1 MLRRLLSAQRGGF
14 SDRTSTIGLRR
25 RNISTSIFGYTI
37 SGTPKHIKQPRQA
50 GSERNGLFGGARE
63 GLGIGIAILLSIH
76 IFFDHGYNWSSTWG
90 PSMLPTLNASGTS
103 VIVSKWYRRGRGI
116 QVGDIVSYKHPI
128 HGEITT
134 IKRVIGMPGDFVLR
148 DTPGKG
154 DGTMIQVPVGH
165 CWTVGDNLAASRDSR
180 MYGPVPLALIK
191 GKVVAIWNDWLE
203 MPQPVHNALRDYNDA
218 EDVQDTA
225 IVSKGA

>member
-1 MLRRLLSAQRGGF
+1 
-14 SDRTSTIGLRR
+14 
-25 RNISTSIFGYTI
+25 
-37 SGTPKHIKQPRQA
+37 
-50 GSERNGLFGGARE
+50 E

-128 HGEITT
+128 QGEITT

-203 MPQPVHNALRDYNDA
+203 MPQPVHNALRDYNDT

-225 IVSKGA
+225 IMSKGG

>member
-1 MLRRLLSAQRGGF
+1 LLSV
-14 SDRTSTIGLRR
+14 
-25 RNISTSIFGYTI
+25 
-37 SGTPKHIKQPRQA
+37 
-50 GSERNGLFGGARE
+50 
-63 GLGIGIAILLSIH
+63 H
-76 IFFDHGYNWSSTWG
+76 IFFDHGYSWTGTWG

-103 VIVSKWYRRGRGI
+103 VVISKWYRRGRGI

-128 HGEITT
+128 QGELTT

-148 DTPGKG
+148 DTPSKG

-180 MYGPVPLALIK
+180 MYGPVPLALVK

-203 MPQPVHNALRDYNDA
+203 
-218 EDVQDTA
+218 
-225 IVSKGA
+225 